1 MSTAQTSSSSDG
13 GYLSRLYERASHLI
27 HNAGPQS
34 EEQQP
39 LLHGQRSS
47 TEYGSVP
54 ENQIPVP
61 KPRKVQSPV
70 KVEAKVWF
78 ANEVRTH
85 LHLGTRLTRS
95 SVPGFRGSV
104 LRSSWAL
111 FRSPCSILPHTLTL
125 SPFPRLSSRALVWA
139 ATLAQPRPCAPLVS
153 STRLFRCLFFSGVYT
168 TTSAVLRSSRA
179 GGLAALVRIC
189 KLTLDD
195 LIGPPL
201 VCGVTFIAILANF
214 IVTGRYSVYGYANH
228 Q

>member
-78 ANEVRTH
+78 ANERTWISWLRASILMGTLSLALFNSASYFDPEPVPPPFEPGPGMGGNSRAAKTVRTFGIIYA
-85 LHLGTRLTRS
+85 LI
-95 SVPGFRGSV
+95 SV
-104 LRSSWAL
+104 LVLLWGLYNYQRRVTLIKSRWAGS
-111 FRSPCSILPHTLTL
+111 F
-125 SPFPRLSSRALVWA
+125 
-139 ATLAQPRPCAPLVS
+139 
-153 STRLFRCLFFSGVYT
+153 
-168 TTSAVLRSSRA
+168 
-179 GGLAALVRIC
+179 
-189 KLTLDD
+189 DD

-214 IVTGRYSVYGYANH
+214 IVTDI
-228 Q
+228 